1 MRKAIL
7 ALIPAIAL
15 TVPLSAAAADGMVK
29 VKSDLPVAATADKL
43 ANAITGKGLN
53 IFTRVNHTEGAEE
66 AGMELRPTE
75 LIIFGNPKA
84 GTPLM
89 QCAQS
94 VGIDLPQKALI
105 WQDEEGQV
113 WLGYNDPD
121 YLKERHAM
129 EGCDEPLDNVRKVLE
144 NFADVATR

>member
-1 MRKAIL
+1 MRKLML
-7 ALIPAIAL
+7 ALMPTVAL
-15 TVPLSAAAADGMVK
+15 TFPLSAAAADGLVK
-29 VKSDLPVAATADKL
+29 VKSEHPVAATADKL

-53 IFTRVNHTEGAEE
+53 IFARVNHTEGAEE

-105 WQDEEGQV
+105 WEDEDGEV
-113 WLGYNDPD
+113 WLGYNDPE
-121 YLKERHAM
+121 YLKERHGM
-129 EGCDEPLDNVRKVLE
+129 EDCDEPLENVGKVLE
-144 NFADVATR
+144 NFAEVATQ